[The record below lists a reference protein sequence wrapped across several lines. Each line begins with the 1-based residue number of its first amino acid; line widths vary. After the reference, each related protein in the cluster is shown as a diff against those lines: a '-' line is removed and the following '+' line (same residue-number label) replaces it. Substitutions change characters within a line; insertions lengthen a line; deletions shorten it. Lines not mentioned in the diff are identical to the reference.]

1 MPLSPRAIIA
11 PSLPA
16 FQGDQAVE
24 AHSGKVPCVSRGDDR
39 ALVGLWG
46 VEAEETG
53 NSERGRVGKEEK
65 RREEVVEQSA
75 GPKAGRCFGLG
86 SDLSVTGVRP
96 KRNA

>member
-53 NSERGRVGKEEK
+53 NSERGEAARGGWGLEGRGEK
-65 RREEVVEQSA
+65 SVAVDNPET
-75 GPKAGRCFGLG
+75 
-86 SDLSVTGVRP
+86 VTGVRP